1 MTTAESLVI
10 LGLSERARAPS
21 RASGCGA
28 LDAARAHDRAA
39 FTAMLRHRMDAG
51 PQRPEAAPTPGDD
64 ARGEATLPPDASER
78 TPQTPEEAE
87 RSATSVRRRTARR
100 GPRATEGEPSATD
113 PTAATAAAAVAS
125 AAAAAVEEAVVA
137 QAAAAVSASMPLD
150 LIEEAASS
158 DTAPEPDEAGAED
171 VLAITAVAP
180 SGAMAP
186 SQATSRVG
194 TTPSPRA
201 NATEAVPAPNVR
213 SEPARPADELLIAGT
228 GEGRGDDAEAARE
241 GALSPTAPRAGDAPA
256 DPRGIPVLEGTPA
269 SAQGFRPTGAP
280 SAAAQAQG
288 REESAEV
295 GDLSAAPPSTGHAT
309 PAAPRAEPSVA
320 TTAPER
326 DGAPTA
332 PAQTAPGGPASD
344 VRAAPSAAQRAASA
358 RAMASGAPADGVA
371 QTAVIAEQVS
381 AGERSERHAQP
392 TPADATPV
400 AVLRDPQATATPWL
414 HASEGVAEGHAVHEV
429 PRALKVHLADDIAGD
444 IQRLTFLGQDSAV
457 LQLEPRDLGKLN
469 IHLAMQDGG
478 LSIEMVVESE
488 AVKAIVESTLEH
500 LQTSLA
506 EHGLETAAIMVQVGA
521 SSQRD
526 AAEHEARRGVA
537 ARNAVPA
544 LGRIEAS
551 PAPQEA
557 LGGHDSTVDYRI

>member
-64 ARGEATLPPDASER
+64 ARVEATLPPDASER

-309 PAAPRAEPSVA
+309 PAAPRAEPPA

-326 DGAPTA
+326 DGTRRRRRRQAALPATCARRAPL
-332 PAQTAPGGPASD
+332 S
-344 VRAAPSAAQRAASA
+344 AQRRA
-358 RAMASGAPADGVA
+358 RWHRRQLDGVG
-371 QTAVIAEQVS
+371 QTAVIS
-381 AGERSERHAQP
+381 RAGVRREALERHATDTRRRYARGRAQGSSG
-392 TPADATPV
+392 D
-400 AVLRDPQATATPWL
+400 
-414 HASEGVAEGHAVHEV
+414 GHAVA
-429 PRALKVHLADDIAGD
+429 PRL
-444 IQRLTFLGQDSAV
+444 R
-457 LQLEPRDLGKLN
+457 
-469 IHLAMQDGG
+469 GG
-478 LSIEMVVESE
+478 
-488 AVKAIVESTLEH
+488 
-500 LQTSLA
+500 
-506 EHGLETAAIMVQVGA
+506 
-521 SSQRD
+521 R
-526 AAEHEARRGVA
+526 
-537 ARNAVPA
+537 
-544 LGRIEAS
+544 
-551 PAPQEA
+551 
-557 LGGHDSTVDYRI
+557 

>member
-64 ARGEATLPPDASER
+64 ARVEATLPPDASER

-186 SQATSRVG
+186 SQASSRVG
-194 TTPSPRA
+194 TTPP
-201 NATEAVPAPNVR
+201 
-213 SEPARPADELLIAGT
+213 PARKRHG
-228 GEGRGDDAEAARE
+228 GG
-241 GALSPTAPRAGDAPA
+241 
-256 DPRGIPVLEGTPA
+256 
-269 SAQGFRPTGAP
+269 
-280 SAAAQAQG
+280 
-288 REESAEV
+288 
-295 GDLSAAPPSTGHAT
+295 PSTQ
-309 PAAPRAEPSVA
+309 R
-320 TTAPER
+320 
-326 DGAPTA
+326 
-332 PAQTAPGGPASD
+332 
-344 VRAAPSAAQRAASA
+344 AQRARTSCRRAVDRGDRRGPRRRRRSSA
-358 RAMASGAPADGVA
+358 RGSP
-371 QTAVIAEQVS
+371 IAH
-381 AGERSERHAQP
+381 R
-392 TPADATPV
+392 
-400 AVLRDPQATATPWL
+400 
-414 HASEGVAEGHAVHEV
+414 
-429 PRALKVHLADDIAGD
+429 
-444 IQRLTFLGQDSAV
+444 
-457 LQLEPRDLGKLN
+457 
-469 IHLAMQDGG
+469 
-478 LSIEMVVESE
+478 
-488 AVKAIVESTLEH
+488 
-500 LQTSLA
+500 
-506 EHGLETAAIMVQVGA
+506 
-521 SSQRD
+521 
-526 AAEHEARRGVA
+526 A
-537 ARNAVPA
+537 ARW
-544 LGRIEAS
+544 
-551 PAPQEA
+551 
-557 LGGHDSTVDYRI
+557 